1 LDTIMNYFRSLD
13 LSALELV
20 LYRVL
25 PAILCITLHELAHG
39 FAAYRLGDDTAKRL
53 GRLTLNP
60 IKHVDIFGLIMIM
73 SVGFGWA
80 KPVPVDMRNFKNQK
94 RDMAITAL
102 AGPLMNILIACVAL
116 LALGLLAYP
125 LRASSAAGE
134 IILSLLYRTARL
146 STALAIFN
154 LIPIPPLDGSKIV
167 FSFLNEKNYL
177 FLMKYERFGMLALMA
192 LLFSGFLDKP
202 LALAVSFVF
211 EGLYKI
217 AIVAFEIVIKLV

>member
-1 LDTIMNYFRSLD
+1 MDTIMNYFRSLD